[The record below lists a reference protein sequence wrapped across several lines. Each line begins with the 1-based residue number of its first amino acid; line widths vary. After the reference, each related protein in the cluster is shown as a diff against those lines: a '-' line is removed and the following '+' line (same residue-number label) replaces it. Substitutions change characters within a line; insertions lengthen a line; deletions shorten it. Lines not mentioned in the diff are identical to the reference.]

1 MPTTAAP
8 APSSASRGF
17 RSQPPRHK
25 PKPPSKARFLAQF
38 IARPGV
44 IGAVAPSSRWL
55 ARAMVEGLDLNGAQ
69 AVVEFGPGSGAFTD
83 EIVAR
88 IGDQTKFFAIE
99 RNAPMAEHLRERHP
113 ELHVVTGDAGEV
125 VKLAGE
131 QGIKAGGVDCILS
144 GLPWPSFN
152 DELRTRILQA
162 AFNALRP
169 GGELRTFGY
178 HCGLTMRGAWHFRRE
193 ARRIFSSV
201 TVGPVIWRNLPPAF
215 VYCCKK

>member
-8 APSSASRGF
+8 RTF
-17 RSQPPRHK
+17 RTQHPRHR
-25 PKPPSKARFLAQF
+25 PKPPSRARFLAQF
-38 IARPGV
+38 IAKPGV

-55 ARAMVEGLDLNGAQ
+55 ARAMVEGLELSKAG

-83 EIVAR
+83 EILRR
-88 IGDQTKFFAIE
+88 IGPQTRFFAIE
-99 RNAPMAEHLRERHP
+99 RDAGMAKQLRGRHP
-113 ELHVVTGDAGEV
+113 SLHVVTGDAGEI
-125 VKLAGE
+125 VKLAVE
-131 QGIKAGGVDCILS
+131 HGIEAGGVDCILS
-144 GLPWPSFN
+144 GLPWPSFS
-152 DELRTRILQA
+152 DALRTRILEA
-162 AFNALRP
+162 AAAALKP

-193 ARRIFSSV
+193 ARRVFSSV